1 MKLTRLDQ
9 SQIQQYHHLDES
21 DDCYC
26 LGLYHPGQ
34 SYTGCDLNQLIYNL
48 KKKPT
53 SKNSNP
59 QAYRHKRKA
68 ILRISSAL
76 RQSMNESCLNNEI
89 TLVPVPPSGIIGDPD
104 YDDRILQICN
114 QMVKGLDSPHV
125 LDLLSMKKPLGA
137 SHLSAENR
145 PSKDQLEN
153 NLQLNTPPTD
163 QKPRPYIILVD
174 DVITS
179 GAHYSACKEV
189 LTNHYPNVMV
199 TGMFV
204 ARVDHSLLP
213 E

>member
-1 MKLTRLDQ
+1 MKLTLLDQ
-9 SQIQQYHHLDES
+9 SQIQQYYYLDDS

-26 LGLYHPGQ
+26 LGLYHPRHGYQ
-34 SYTGCDLNQLIYNL
+34 GGDLNQLIYNL
-48 KKKPT
+48 KKRPT

-89 TLVPVPPSGIIGDPD
+89 TLVPVPPSKIIGDPD

-125 LDLLSMKKPLGA
+125 LDLLSMKKSLVA
-137 SHLSAENR
+137 SHLANTER
-145 PSKDQLEN
+145 PSKVELEN
-153 NLQLNTPPTD
+153 NLRLNTPPAN

-189 LTNHYPNVMV
+189 LTKHYPKVMV
-199 TGMFV
+199 MGMFV